1 MKTKDFNTENIGGE
15 DLNLL
20 LSAVVNGQDEAFEI
34 LKDEY
39 APLIAKETKFAAE
52 RISEEFNISV
62 TELFD
67 DLEQEAS
74 LALYKAA
81 VNYDAGS
88 YGKNVTFGLYAK
100 VCIHN
105 AMVSEI
111 RRECGKKRRAARQL
125 SMKNIEQSVPNESD
139 ESFGALSAMKLE
151 NIVGE
156 SKKCMSKY
164 EKQVFD
170 YLLQGK
176 SSREISRLTDRSYK
190 SVSNALYR
198 LRVKL
203 KGLSKS

>member
-1 MKTKDFNTENIGGE
+1 MKTKDFNAEGIGGE

-20 LSAVVNGQDEAFEI
+20 LSAVVNGQDEAFET
-34 LKDEY
+34 LKEGY
-39 APLIAKETKFAAE
+39 APLIAKETKFASD
-52 RISEEFNISV
+52 RISEELNVSV

-81 VNYDAGS
+81 VSYDAGS
-88 YGKNVTFGLYAK
+88 YGKSVTFGLYAK

-111 RRECGKKRRAARQL
+111 RRECGKKRRAARQV
-125 SMKNIEQSVPNESD
+125 SQNNIEQAVPHESD
-139 ESFGALSAMKLE
+139 SFRALSAMKLE
-151 NIVGE
+151 NLVAE
-156 SKKCMSKY
+156 SEKCMSKY

-176 SSREISRLTDRSYK
+176 SSRDISRLTDRSYK